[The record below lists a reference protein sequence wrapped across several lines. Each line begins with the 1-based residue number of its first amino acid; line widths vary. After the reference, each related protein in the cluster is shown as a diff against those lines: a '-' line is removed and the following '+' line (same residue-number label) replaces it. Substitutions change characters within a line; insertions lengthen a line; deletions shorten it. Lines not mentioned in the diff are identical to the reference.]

1 MAFRAGPHDVVTGH
15 PRGAAGRADQSGR
28 RVSLSALATIE
39 RVKRLE
45 AVQEIADHSHGIWRP
60 RPGSVH
66 QAD

>member
-1 MAFRAGPHDVVTGH
+1 
-15 PRGAAGRADQSGR
+15 
-28 RVSLSALATIE
+28 VSLSALATIE